1 VLQYLLRA
9 AVCGFFAFVP
19 GVVPAHAQ
27 LNTQHLLGS
36 VGLKAGSQP
45 PPHIYVVAPVFYVYR
60 TDDVRDRE
68 GNRFPIDASITSV
81 VYGGGIN
88 VVTTKKVLGGFY
100 GFQVLF
106 PVGANNR
113 IQGTEID
120 MNPGGGLTDSVI
132 APINLGWHFKRA
144 DAVAGY
150 TIFVPTGRY
159 SDGATDNTG
168 FGMWGHEFSF
178 GTTVYLNETKQYH
191 AATLVSFDF
200 QSEKED
206 SETKVGNAMN
216 LEGGVGA
223 DFLKGGLTAGLN
235 YYASFK
241 LTDDRI
247 EGIPGIL
254 IRGKDKVFALGPEVQ
269 LALARGGKLYGFL
282 KVNYQWELYARTTT
296 KGSELTILASFLV
309 PSIKL
314 PN

>member
-1 VLQYLLRA
+1 VLRYLLRA
-9 AVCGFFAFVP
+9 AVCGFFASVL
-19 GVVPAHAQ
+19 GVAPAHAQ

-68 GNRFPIDASITSV
+68 GNRLPLDASLTSV

-88 VVTTKKVLGGFY
+88 VVTTKKILGGFY

-113 IQGTEID
+113 IRGTEIEL
-120 MNPGGGLTDSVI
+120 NPGGGLTDPVI

-200 QSEKED
+200 QSERK
-206 SETKVGNAMN
+206 
-216 LEGGVGA
+216 
-223 DFLKGGLTAGLN
+223 TAKPRSG
-235 YYASFK
+235 
-241 LTDDRI
+241 TR
-247 EGIPGIL
+247 
-254 IRGKDKVFALGPEVQ
+254 
-269 LALARGGKLYGFL
+269 
-282 KVNYQWELYARTTT
+282 
-296 KGSELTILASFLV
+296 
-309 PSIKL
+309 
-314 PN
+314 